1 MIIRGS
7 GLRLPDPYKYK
18 STAELNVDEDHG
30 GADGN

>member
-1 MIIRGS
+1 MILRGS
-7 GLRLPDPYKYK
+7 GLRLPDPYK